1 MFNLLRHGARSL
13 LQNLHHWLHSFS
25 SQPSQFQT
33 FILEQ
38 ILTPSG
44 LIDGGDF
51 DETPDLDATIELD
64 PDINAFSP
72 DILDLGDED
81 MDFIPFIP
89 TDTLEQF
96 ESGVFTVGETGE
108 IEIDYLYDGGGYQG
122 ELAIFSL
129 EGMEEYDLGSPE
141 FIREA
146 ARRALGNDP
155 DAVGQVVISDINEGA
170 KLGGRYLKEGN
181 FNRGE
186 YQGTTKVSLNGGER
200 FAFMLVPNGTVQ
212 QVYDGLNGSNG
223 ELAKSLRPLFSLS
236 TANPEDGLS
245 LGQIADVT
253 GDGHTFVM
261 EDLRVDGWT
270 DEDYNDIIFQVKG
283 ATGKAVALD
292 EVIDPDLDWRET
304 QLGEDLY
311 AAITPDVPELPVD
324 PVTGAEYI
332 PGQLLVKFDAD
343 LSDAEVQTL
352 AESYGATEFERLI
365 PEDPDANFALEQ
377 WRLLNFDPDRDV
389 VQIRDAIAQETGV
402 VASELNGVRSLH
414 WQPDDTHFGDLWGLH
429 NTNDA
434 DIDAPEAWEIQR
446 GSKDVVVAVI
456 DTGVDYT
463 HPDLA
468 DNMWRNPGE
477 IAGDGLDNDKN
488 GYVDDIH
495 GYDFGNKDSD
505 PKPDYLPL
513 FLGYDPDYG
522 HGTHVAGTIGAVGNN
537 DLGVTGVSPNVSLM
551 ALNARNS
558 PHGLSVDATI
568 RAIHYAVNHGADII
582 NGSFGKEVY
591 LESDYDALSYANDHD
606 VLFVASA
613 GNDGKN
619 NDIYGQYPASYNL
632 PNIISVAA
640 TDSNDNL
647 AAVHSDGG
655 LSNYGLNTVDLG
667 APGRSI
673 LSTTPHGNYENKT
686 GTSMAAPHVAGAAA
700 LLLAENPTWSA
711 TDLKAAILAGVDKKD
726 SLKGITV
733 SGGRLNLYTPLQQGL
748 PPNIPPTV
756 TLEVLDGEAS
766 EDGNAAH
773 LLVQLDEAGDRD
785 VTVYYTLDGT
795 AKNAEDYLELSG
807 EITIPAGA
815 KQARIPVV
823 SLHDYEAEGEETLEI
838 SLKSDANYNLGT
850 NNTAT
855 ITITNSTKTH
865 RYGPFVYINPQN
877 GHQYLMTEEDTWHG
891 AQAQAEALGG
901 NLVSI
906 NSQAENDWLIN
917 TFGTKDFWIGF
928 TDSEFYGQEEGK
940 YAWVSGENS
949 TYTNWGAGLPNNT
962 LYTPEG
968 EDFAHLL
975 SGSTG
980 KWSDLPKEGTRWQPI
995 NGIIEVDPTT
1005 LSQPI
1010 VNIMVTDDEAGED
1023 GNAGQIVI
1031 TRVGKLDED
1040 LTINYNLAGDAI
1052 NGQDYATLSGQIK
1065 IPAGKSLVTIPIKAL
1080 YDGIFQEGEE
1090 TVIINLASGEYEI
1103 GTHATG
1109 QVKINENYKPFTI
1122 TPEFVR
1128 QWGTVGQDRA
1138 AALTSDA
1145 AGNIYVVG
1153 STYGDLD
1160 GNKNADS
1167 GVRLWS
1173 DPFITK
1179 YDAQGQKVWTR
1190 QLGTKGFDYY
1200 SEVAVDDD
1208 GNIFAIGYDD
1218 SQPRG
1223 VFGTG
1228 DHKFVK
1234 WDSEGNLL
1242 WEKLL
1247 GTSSHEFSSG
1257 LKIDPDGNVV
1267 IAGWTQGQF
1276 GQSSQGGA
1284 DYFVAKYDTDG
1295 NPIWIQQNGTSTH
1308 DRGRDVAIDNAGN
1321 IYTVGIT
1328 EGSLVGENIGNS
1340 DVFVTKYD
1348 RNGQELWTK
1357 QFGTDGNESPG
1368 TYGSHGHSRNVSVDI
1383 DDSSQVYISATTDG
1397 ALEGHENQG
1406 NDDVIILKLDEEGNT
1421 LWTQQLGGLGYD
1433 RNTGISVD
1441 NQGYFYL
1448 SGWTNDSIDNQPRL
1462 GHAPFLTKFD
1472 TEGNKLWTTIYG
1484 TSDAEEFAHDI
1495 EIDSS
1500 GNVYTTGYT
1509 TGNFGGVNAGNV
1521 NDGLRDI
1528 WLAKFPANPI
1538 VFEPTIYTNPETGN
1552 QYFVTTPDT
1561 WLGAQEQAKALGGNL
1576 VTINNAAEGQWLI
1589 DTFEAHVSW
1598 HGLHDS
1604 PIYGAYEG
1612 EYQWINGQPVTYTNW
1627 RPGEPNNQFHTG
1639 LRYSEGEDFMH
1650 YLPDGLWNDLPPD
1663 GLLLKDIRGIVEID
1677 STIANNAP
1685 IQTYLGEDLNT
1696 QGIPLNTTPNT
1707 DAAKAD
1713 FLANLENTQ
1722 IVDFD
1727 NYSIGDRPTTLN
1739 FGNVRATLSGD
1750 LRVDAESNSTG
1761 NSLYSYNDMAFSID
1775 FDSPQSAFGM
1785 TIHDAED
1792 KPLQMTVYHTDGTTR
1807 KFAIPVQAVYP
1818 ENSDSALFYGI
1829 TDRVPFDKVTVHK
1842 RATTENLR
1850 LDDLIIGDLKA

>member
-1 MFNLLRHGARSL
+1 MDN
-13 LQNLHHWLHSFS
+13 
-25 SQPSQFQT
+25 PV
-33 FILEQ
+33 
-38 ILTPSG
+38 
-44 LIDGGDF
+44 
-51 DETPDLDATIELD
+51 ELD
-64 PDINAFSP
+64 LEIDAISP
-72 DILDLGDED
+72 EIPNLGDED

-89 TDTLEQF
+89 NDILEQF

-129 EGMEEYDLGSPE
+129 EGIEEYDLGSRE
-141 FIREA
+141 FIQEA

-170 KLGGRYLKEGN
+170 KLEGRYLAEGN

-186 YQGTTKVSLNGGER
+186 YQGTTKVSFNSGER

-212 QVYDGLNGSNG
+212 QVYDGLNGSNS

-283 ATGKAVALD
+283 ATGKAIALD

-343 LSDAEVQTL
+343 LSDAEVKTL

-365 PEDPDANFALEQ
+365 PEDPDADFALEQ
-377 WRLLNFDPDRDV
+377 WRLLNFDPDSDV
-389 VQIRDAIAQETGV
+389 VAIRDAIAQETGV

-429 NTNDA
+429 NANDA
-434 DIDAPEAWEIQR
+434 DIDAPEAWDIQR

-468 DNMWRNPGE
+468 ANMWRNPGE
-477 IAGDGLDNDKN
+477 IAGDGIDNDGNKLI
-488 GYVDDIH
+488 DDVY
-495 GYDFGNKDSD
+495 GYDFGNMDND

-537 DLGVTGVSPNVSLM
+537 DLGVVGVSPNVSLM

-582 NGSFGKEVY
+582 NGSFGKEFY

-673 LSTTPHGNYENKT
+673 LSTLPNNKYGYAT

-733 SGGRLNLYTPLQQGL
+733 SGGRLNLHTPLQQGL
-748 PPNIPPTV
+748 PPNTPPTV

-823 SLHDYEAEGEETLEI
+823 SLHDYEAEASETIEV
-838 SLKSDANYNLGT
+838 SLKSDANYNIGT
-850 NNTAT
+850 NNKAT
-855 ITITNSTKTH
+855 ITIENSTKTH
-865 RYGPFVYINPQN
+865 RYGPFVYVNPQN

-906 NSQAENDWLIN
+906 NSQDENDWLFKAFN
-917 TFGTKDFWIGF
+917 RRRRWIGLN
-928 TDSEFYGQEEGK
+928 DSEIYGNSEGNYRWVNGEELTFTPSMFRTDNV
-940 YAWVSGENS
+940 A
-949 TYTNWGAGLPNNT
+949 NT
-962 LYTPEG
+962 PAG
-968 EDFAHLL
+968 EDFFETNFMTVGGWNDMPNDLEPL
-975 SGSTG
+975 GST
-980 KWSDLPKEGTRWQPI
+980 WNNPV
-995 NGIIEVDPTT
+995 GIVEIDPET

-1010 VNIMVTDDEAGED
+1010 VNVMVTDSEAGED
-1023 GNAGQIVI
+1023 GNAGHIVI
-1031 TRVGKLDED
+1031 TRVGKLDKD
-1040 LTINYNLAGDAI
+1040 LTINYSLSGDAV
-1052 NGQDYATLSGQIK
+1052 NGVDYKRLTGEITIPAGETLVTLPIQALTDLELENTEKVILNLDSGDYNFGTYRQAEITIEDRHPLNRISNEVLGRDLLFLDDWTAQWRAGATFAQLRKSFIASAHDGQGNYEAENKIREIYQDVLQREATTQEVSDGRTQLENGATLSEIR
-1065 IPAGKSLVTIPIKAL
+1065 
-1080 YDGIFQEGEE
+1080 QE
-1090 TVIINLASGEYEI
+1090 
-1103 GTHATG
+1103 
-1109 QVKINENYKPFTI
+1109 
-1122 TPEFVR
+1122 
-1128 QWGTVGQDRA
+1128 
-1138 AALTSDA
+1138 
-1145 AGNIYVVG
+1145 
-1153 STYGDLD
+1153 
-1160 GNKNADS
+1160 
-1167 GVRLWS
+1167 
-1173 DPFITK
+1173 
-1179 YDAQGQKVWTR
+1179 
-1190 QLGTKGFDYY
+1190 
-1200 SEVAVDDD
+1200 
-1208 GNIFAIGYDD
+1208 
-1218 SQPRG
+1218 
-1223 VFGTG
+1223 
-1228 DHKFVK
+1228 
-1234 WDSEGNLL
+1234 
-1242 WEKLL
+1242 LL
-1247 GTSSHEFSSG
+1247 GFSSF
-1257 LKIDPDGNVV
+1257 I
-1267 IAGWTQGQF
+1267 
-1276 GQSSQGGA
+1276 
-1284 DYFVAKYDTDG
+1284 
-1295 NPIWIQQNGTSTH
+1295 
-1308 DRGRDVAIDNAGN
+1308 
-1321 IYTVGIT
+1321 
-1328 EGSLVGENIGNS
+1328 
-1340 DVFVTKYD
+1340 
-1348 RNGQELWTK
+1348 
-1357 QFGTDGNESPG
+1357 
-1368 TYGSHGHSRNVSVDI
+1368 
-1383 DDSSQVYISATTDG
+1383 
-1397 ALEGHENQG
+1397 
-1406 NDDVIILKLDEEGNT
+1406 NT
-1421 LWTQQLGGLGYD
+1421 L
-1433 RNTGISVD
+1433 N
-1441 NQGYFYL
+1441 
-1448 SGWTNDSIDNQPRL
+1448 
-1462 GHAPFLTKFD
+1462 A
-1472 TEGNKLWTTIYG
+1472 IY
-1484 TSDAEEFAHDI
+1484 I
-1495 EIDSS
+1495 
-1500 GNVYTTGYT
+1500 
-1509 TGNFGGVNAGNV
+1509 
-1521 NDGLRDI
+1521 
-1528 WLAKFPANPI
+1528 
-1538 VFEPTIYTNPETGN
+1538 NPETGN

-1576 VTINNAAEGQWLI
+1576 VTINNEAEAQWLI
-1589 DTFEAHVSW
+1589 DTFEAQVSW

-1612 EYQWINGQPVTYTNW
+1612 EYQWINGEPVTYTNW
-1627 RPGEPNNQFHTG
+1627 RTGEPNNQFHTVI
-1639 LRYSEGEDFMH
+1639 RYSEGEDFMH
-1650 YLPDGLWNDLPPD
+1650 YFPNGVWNDLPPD
-1663 GLLLKDIRGIVEID
+1663 GYLLRDTRGIVEISNSSGQFLTLDTPYLSFDD
-1677 STIANNAP
+1677 SPFKDVSFTDFHLETFEDGQLNSLGVQVSQGIVISGSDATDSVDSDDGFIEGLGKAGHSLYAVGAPNLTMTFDPQNLGYLPTHAGFALTDLGKNDLTSAASGTVIFEAFDNNGNSLGTRTINYGDNSWDGGTDEDRFLGVIHNQGISRLEISSPDGNRGYEIDHIQYGLAENISLTNSSIANINL
-1685 IQTYLGEDLNT
+1685 IQTYFGEDLNT

-1713 FLANLENTQ
+1713 FLASLENAQ

-1739 FGNVRATLSGD
+1739 FGNTQATLSGD
-1750 LRVDAESNSTG
+1750 LRVDAESNSVG
-1761 NSLYSYNDMAFSID
+1761 NSLFSYNDMAFSIE

-1792 KPLQMTVYHTDGTTR
+1792 KPLYMTVYHTDGTTR

-1850 LDDLIIGDLKA
+1850 LDDLVIGVIKA